1 MNPLDQRWAMVRD
14 RWPIRVKNGSGET
27 IPPFSLVLTS
37 SATATNNEIVV
48 TVVKPNAAAADFNF
62 CGYLVTGPFAIG
74 SSSTNEGLATTLA
87 QPNYLSLDFAGSV
100 GQVCGPKHGQF
111 TAARHYYGYRIE
123 GGATTVNGVNV
134 AIAKNIG
141 VSTVMGQASA
151 SIGLTAVGTVNV
163 FIGANAGADSGMK
176 ITNAFT
182 PIASATSGGNV
193 IVCWNGEQPHILGV
207 RATPV
212 ATTTITIINSIR
224 VSASTQIQ
232 VQQFVG
238 TIIGVSAAPAWTDAI
253 TMTTC

>member
-1 MNPLDQRWAMVRD
+1 MNALDHRWESVRG
-14 RWPIRVKNGSGET
+14 RWPIRIKNGSGSV
-27 IPPFSLVLTS
+27 IPPFSLVLTTS
-37 SATATNNEIVV
+37 GTADDNEVV
-48 TVVKPNAAAADFNF
+48 LTVTKPNAAAADFNF

-74 SSSTNEGLATTLA
+74 AGSSDEGLASNLVT
-87 QPNYLSLDFAGSV
+87 PNYLSLDFAGSL

-111 TAARHYYGYRIE
+111 TAARHYYGYRLE

-141 VSTVMGQASA
+141 VATVMGQASA

-163 FIGANAGADSGMK
+163 FVGATAGADSGMK

-182 PIASATSGGNV
+182 PIASVTSGTKV
-193 IVCWNGEQPHILGV
+193 MVFWNGEQPHV
-207 RATPV
+207 MPV
-212 ATTTITIINSIR
+212 GIAAVTTITIINSIR

-253 TMTTC
+253 TMTSCS

>member
-1 MNPLDQRWAMVRD
+1 MNPLDQRWQAVRD
-14 RWPIRVKNGSGET
+14 RWPIRVKNGAGAA

-37 SATATNNEIVV
+37 SATASNNEIVV
-48 TVVKPNAAAADFNF
+48 TVIKPNANSADFNF

-74 SSSTNEGLATTLA
+74 AGSSNEGLATTLA
-87 QPNYLSLDFAGSV
+87 QPNYLSLDFSAST

-123 GGATTVNGVNV
+123 GGATTFNGVNV

-141 VSTVMGQASA
+141 VNTVMGQASA

-163 FIGANAGADSGMK
+163 FIGATAGADSGMK

-182 PIASATSGGNV
+182 PGASVTSGQRV
-193 IVCWNGEQPHILGV
+193 MVAWNGEQPHIIPGGGGG
-207 RATPV
+207 AQ
-212 ATTTITIINSIR
+212 TTITIINSIR
-224 VSASTQIQ
+224 VSGTQIQ
-232 VQQFVG
+232 VQQFIG
-238 TIIGVSAAPAWTDAI
+238 TISGVSAAPAWTDAI